1 MMDSRVGGGYWSR
14 PFMCIVV
21 FGACPSLNTK
31 VITMALSPTE
41 PVPRRGLITGCL
53 IFSTTIQALDSTIAN
68 LALPYMQGS
77 FGATIDQVAWVLTSY
92 IIATAIMTA
101 PMGWLANRFGRKQ
114 LLIVCLVGFAV
125 FSLFCALA
133 QTLEQIVSFR
143 LIQGMFG
150 AGLVPLAQ
158 SVLLDIYP
166 AEQRGPAMAVWGM
179 GLMIGPIIGP
189 PLGGILTDLYHWR
202 LVFVVSPPFAV
213 LAIVGLLILLPRSNP
228 QSSLRFDWLG
238 FTVLALGVACFQ
250 LMLDRGQTEDWFDS
264 RQIQIAAVL
273 AGLGFFLF
281 IVHILTAPQPFIS
294 PALFRD
300 QNYVTATFML
310 FCFGVVLIS
319 SNALAA
325 PWLQTVSSYPVG
337 QAGWLLAPRGVASMF
352 GMMLV
357 GKLSSRMDQRIIV
370 ALGLLCTAWSF
381 WDMTSWTPNVSPDW
395 VTWVM
400 SVQGF
405 GLGMT
410 FIPLQVIAFTTL
422 APALRTQGSA
432 VINLFRNIGSA
443 LGVSMVAAA
452 LVSHGQTLHEEIGA
466 HINPFNRALH
476 LYPSLGSLM
485 DADSS
490 RGALFLNRMVNGEA
504 TIIAYLNDFK
514 LLLLVT
520 LLTLCLVPLIRQP
533 MTGARM

>member
-1 MMDSRVGGGYWSR
+1 MAVTR
-14 PFMCIVV
+14 
-21 FGACPSLNTK
+21 LNTK
-31 VITMALSPTE
+31 VMPVALPAVE
-41 PVPRRGLITGCL
+41 PVDRRALITVCL

-114 LLIVCLVGFAV
+114 LLIVCLGGFAV
-125 FSLFCALA
+125 FSLLCAVA
-133 QTLEQIVSFR
+133 QSLEQIVAFR
-143 LIQGMFG
+143 LVQGMFG

-189 PLGGILTDLYHWR
+189 PLGGFLTDLYHWR
-202 LVFVVSPPFAV
+202 LVFVVSTPFAII
-213 LAIVGLLILLPRSNP
+213 AIIGLLILLPRSAP
-228 QSSLRFDWLG
+228 ESGLRFDWFG
-238 FTVLALGVACFQ
+238 FTILAVGIASFQ

-264 RQIQIAAVL
+264 REIQIAAIL
-273 AGLGFFLF
+273 AALGFYLF
-281 IVHILTAPQPFIS
+281 VIHIATAERPFIN
-294 PALFRD
+294 PALFADR
-300 QNYVTATFML
+300 NFITATFML

-325 PWLQTVSSYPVG
+325 PWLLTVSNYPVG
-337 QAGWLLAPRGVASMF
+337 DAGWLLAPRGLASMV

-357 GKLSSRMDQRIIV
+357 GRLSMRVDQRLMV
-370 ALGLLCTAWSF
+370 AAGLLCTAWSF
-381 WDMTSWTPNVSPDW
+381 WDMTSWTPDVSPHW
-395 VTWVM
+395 VSWVM

-422 APALRTQGSA
+422 ASHLRTQGSA
-432 VINLFRNIGSA
+432 LINLFRNIGAA
-443 LGVSMVAAA
+443 LGVSMVAAI
-452 LVSHGQTLHEEIGA
+452 LVANGQVLHEEIGA
-466 HINPFNRALH
+466 YITPFNRALEH
-476 LYPSLGSLM
+476 YPSLGNLLS
-485 DADSS
+485 AHTP
-490 RGALFLNRMVNGEA
+490 RGAAFLNRMVNGEA

-514 LLLLVT
+514 LLLAIT
-520 LLTLCLVPLIRQP
+520 LLTLCLVPLIRRP
-533 MTGARM
+533 ITTSAT

>member
-1 MMDSRVGGGYWSR
+1 
-14 PFMCIVV
+14 MCIVV
-21 FGACPSLNTK
+21 FGSRPSLNTK
-31 VITMALSPTE
+31 VITMAPPPTE
-41 PVPRRGLITGCL
+41 KVPRRALITGCL

-114 LLIVCLVGFAV
+114 LLIVCLVGFAI
-125 FSLFCALA
+125 FSLLCALA
-133 QTLEQIVSFR
+133 QSLEQIVTFR

-189 PLGGILTDLYHWR
+189 PLGGVLTDLYHWR

-228 QSSLRFDWLG
+228 QASLRFDWLG
-238 FTVLALGVACFQ
+238 FTVLAIGVACFQ

-273 AGLGFFLF
+273 AGLGCFLF
-281 IVHILTAPQPFIS
+281 VVHILTAPQPFIN
-294 PALFRD
+294 PALFKD

-337 QAGWLLAPRGVASMF
+337 HAGWLLAPRGVASMF

-381 WDMTSWTPNVSPDW
+381 WDMTGWTPNVSPDW

-466 HINPFNRALH
+466 YINPFNRALQN
-476 LYPSLGSLM
+476 YPSLGTLM
-485 DADSS
+485 NPEST

-533 MTGARM
+533 MTGARV

>member
-1 MMDSRVGGGYWSR
+1 MTTSS
-14 PFMCIVV
+14 
-21 FGACPSLNTK
+21 A
-31 VITMALSPTE
+31 E
-41 PVPRRGLITGCL
+41 PVPRRALITVCL

-77 FGATIDQVAWVLTSY
+77 LGATIDQVAWVLTSY

-114 LLIVCLVGFAV
+114 LLLTCLAGFAV
-125 FSLFCALA
+125 FSLLCAVA
-133 QTLEQIVSFR
+133 QTLQQIVLFR

-189 PLGGILTDLYHWR
+189 PIGGLLTEWYHWR

-213 LAIVGLLILLPRSNP
+213 LAIVGLIVLLPRSSP
-228 QSSLRFDWLG
+228 ETSLRFDWLG
-238 FTVLALGVACFQ
+238 FAILAIGVASFQ

-264 RQIQIAAVL
+264 REIRLAAVL

-281 IVHILTAPQPFIS
+281 TIHIILADRPFIN

-300 QNYVTATFML
+300 RNFITATFML

-325 PWLQTVSSYPVG
+325 PWLQTVSNYPVG
-337 QAGWLLAPRGVASMF
+337 DAGILLAPRGLASMF

-357 GKLSSRMDQRIIV
+357 GKLSSRVDQRVMV
-370 ALGLLCTAWSF
+370 ACGLLCTAWSF
-381 WDMTSWTPNVSPDW
+381 WDMTAWTPNVAPHW
-395 VTWVM
+395 VSWVM

-422 APALRTQGSA
+422 APDLRTEGSA
-432 VINLFRNIGSA
+432 LINLFRNIGAA
-443 LGVSMVAAA
+443 LGVSMVAAV
-452 LVSHGQTLHEEIGA
+452 LVSHGQVLHEQIGA
-466 HINPFNRALH
+466 YINPFNRALH
-476 LYPSLGSLM
+476 HYPAIAGLLN
-485 DADSS
+485 AETA
-490 RGALFLNRMVNGEA
+490 RGAAFLNRMVNAEA
-504 TIIAYLNDFK
+504 TVIAYLNDFK
-514 LLLLVT
+514 LLLGVT
-520 LLTLCLVPLIRQP
+520 LLTLILIPLIRSP
-533 MTGARM
+533 APEVGAR

>member
-1 MMDSRVGGGYWSR
+1 
-14 PFMCIVV
+14 
-21 FGACPSLNTK
+21 
-31 VITMALSPTE
+31 MAASPAE
-41 PVPRRGLITGCL
+41 PVLRRGLITACL
-53 IFSTTIQALDSTIAN
+53 IFATTIQALDSTIAN

-77 FGATIDQVAWVLTSY
+77 LGATIDQVAWVLTSY

-101 PMGWLANRFGRKQ
+101 PMGWLASRFGRKQ
-114 LLIVCLVGFAV
+114 LLLVCLMGFAV
-125 FSLFCALA
+125 FSLLCAVA
-133 QTLEQIVSFR
+133 QSLQQIVAFR

-189 PLGGILTDLYHWR
+189 PLGGFLTDLYHWR
-202 LVFVVSPPFAV
+202 LVFVVSPPFAII
-213 LAIVGLLILLPRSNP
+213 AIFGLLVLLPRSTP
-228 QSSLRFDWLG
+228 EASLRFDWLG
-238 FTVLALGVACFQ
+238 FTVLAIGIASFQ

-264 RQIQIAAVL
+264 REIQIAAVL

-281 IVHILTAPQPFIS
+281 TVHVVTAERPFIN
-294 PALFRD
+294 PAIFRD
-300 QNYVTATFML
+300 RNFVTATFML

-325 PWLQTVSSYPVG
+325 PWLQTVSNYPVG
-337 QAGWLLAPRGVASMF
+337 HAGMLLAPRGLASMF

-357 GKLSSRMDQRIIV
+357 GQLSSRVDQRLMV
-370 ALGLLCTAWSF
+370 AAGLLCTAWSF
-381 WDMTSWTPNVSPDW
+381 WDMTSWTPNVAPHW
-395 VTWVM
+395 VSWVM

-432 VINLFRNIGSA
+432 LINLFRNIGAA
-443 LGVSMVAAA
+443 LGVSMVAAV
-452 LVSHGQTLHEEIGA
+452 LVSNGQVLQEQIGA
-466 HINPFNRALH
+466 HINPFNRALQH
-476 LYPSLGSLM
+476 YAELNSLLA
-485 DADSS
+485 ADTPRS
-490 RGALFLNRMVNGEA
+490 AAFLHRMVNAEA
-504 TIIAYLNDFK
+504 TVIAYLNDFK
-514 LLLLVT
+514 LLLGVT
-520 LLTLCLVPLIRQP
+520 LLTLCLIPLLRQP
-533 MTGARM
+533 APAARPARAKV

>member
-1 MMDSRVGGGYWSR
+1 
-14 PFMCIVV
+14 
-21 FGACPSLNTK
+21 
-31 VITMALSPTE
+31 MASSPTQQ
-41 PVPRRGLITGCL
+41 VAHRGLITACL

-77 FGATIDQVAWVLTSY
+77 LGATIDQVAWVLTSY

-114 LLIVCLVGFAV
+114 LLLVCLAGFAV
-125 FSLFCALA
+125 FSLLCAGA
-133 QTLEQIVSFR
+133 QTLGQIVAFR
-143 LIQGMFG
+143 LVQGMFG

-179 GLMIGPIIGP
+179 GLMIGPIVGP
-189 PLGGILTDLYHWR
+189 PLGGLLTDAYHWR
-202 LVFVVSPPFAV
+202 LVFVVSLPFAII
-213 LAIVGLLILLPRSNP
+213 AIVGLGVLLPRTVP
-228 QSSLRFDWLG
+228 QSGLRFDWLG
-238 FTVLALGVACFQ
+238 FAVLAVGIASFQ
-250 LMLDRGQTEDWFDS
+250 MMLDRGQSEDWFDS
-264 RQIQIAAVL
+264 TQIQIAAVL

-281 IVHILTAPQPFIS
+281 AVHIVTAEAPFLS
-294 PALFRD
+294 PALFVDR
-300 QNYVTATFML
+300 NFITATVML

-325 PWLQTVSSYPVG
+325 PWLQSVSNYPVG
-337 QAGWLLAPRGVASMF
+337 QAGMLLAPRGLASMF

-357 GKLSSRMDQRIIV
+357 GKLSSRVDQRLMV
-370 ALGLLCTAWSF
+370 ATGLLCTAWSF
-381 WDMTSWTPNVSPDW
+381 WDMTGWTPNVAPEW

-422 APALRTQGSA
+422 GPALRTQGSA
-432 VINLFRNIGSA
+432 LINLFRNIGAA
-443 LGVSMVAAA
+443 LGVSMVAAI
-452 LVSHGQTLHEEIGA
+452 LVQNGQRLHEEIAGYVT
-466 HINPFNRALH
+466 PFNRAMHQSPALERFV
-476 LYPSLGSLM
+476 G
-485 DADSS
+485 
-490 RGALFLNRMVNGEA
+490 GATQRSAAFLDRMVNAEA

-514 LLLLVT
+514 LLLGVT
-520 LLTLCLVPLIRQP
+520 LLTLCLIPLLRRAP
-533 MTGARM
+533 AAT